1 MNVSSGRL
9 RGFAV
14 AVVMIASLSTA
25 AAGASLQLAQVPP
38 LPGPTKVQPRSNVPE
53 QLQGVHPK
61 EVNPIA
67 VASVVVF
74 TTPNFSTN
82 DPFSLFQGQQAT
94 FRVTLSRTSSQPL
107 QVNLF
112 TTSAP
117 SNPTALPVGS
127 SITVPANS
135 PFADFQATAGNVST
149 NTTVSVKAYL
159 GTNQASAKQ
168 ALIAVKTG
176 APPVA
181 APTGACASP
190 VPTLSGPLAVVGGDT
205 PVYTVHL
212 SCPLSQ
218 ATTVQVISNN
228 TPVLDGP
235 PASTPVNVAAN
246 STQFTFTARAG
257 HPAQAT
263 FVQIRVSLPNLSP
276 LRVSNTLQVQ
286 VNR

>member
-1 MNVSSGRL
+1 MIVSSGRL
-9 RGFAV
+9 RCFAV
-14 AVVMIASLSTA
+14 AIVMIANVSTA

-67 VASVVVF
+67 VASVVVLS
-74 TTPNFSTN
+74 TPNFSTA

-94 FRVTLSRTSSQPL
+94 FRVTLTRTQTHPV

-117 SNPTALPVGS
+117 SNPAALPVAS
-127 SITVPANS
+127 SIIVPASS

-149 NTTVSVKAYL
+149 NTTVGVKAYL
-159 GTNQASAKQ
+159 GTDKANAKV
-168 ALIAVKTG
+168 AVIGVKPGT
-176 APPVA
+176 PPVA
-181 APTGACASP
+181 GGTGGCASP

-212 SCPLSQ
+212 SCPLGQ
-218 ATTVQVISNN
+218 ATTLQVISNN

-235 PASTPVNVAAN
+235 PASTPVSVAAN

-257 HPAQAT
+257 HPSQAT

-286 VNR
+286 VNQ